1 MSRFRA
7 VFANRHVVL
16 PVIHVTDPEQAARN
30 PRLARDNGADGAFL
44 ISHGRVSD
52 DELLTIHAA
61 VAADVGE
68 WFVGVNCLSL
78 SVEETFRRMGGRVAG
93 VWIDDAL
100 IDEDSDEQPA
110 AARVA

>member
-16 PVIHVTDPEQAARN
+16 PVIHVVGREQAVRN
-30 PRLARDNGADGAFL
+30 TRLARDHGADGAFL

-61 VAADVGE
+61 VAADMGD

-78 SVEETFRRMGGRVAG
+78 SVEETFRRVGGRMAG
-93 VWIDDAL
+93 LWIDDA
-100 IDEDSDEQPA
+100 
-110 AARVA
+110 